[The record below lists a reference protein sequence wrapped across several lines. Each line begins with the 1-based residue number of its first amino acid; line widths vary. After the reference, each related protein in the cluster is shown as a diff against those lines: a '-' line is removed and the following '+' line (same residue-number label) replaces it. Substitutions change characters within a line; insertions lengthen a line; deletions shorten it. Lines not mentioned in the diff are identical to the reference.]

1 MGQGK
6 KEWISNLRVLATVCV
21 VLLHVASSALYK
33 YNQVPN
39 SHWWIG
45 NVYDSFVRFSVP
57 LFLMITGTLLLS
69 KQYVYPIFLKR
80 KVLRIFLPFVFWTT
94 IYIVY
99 NFIEPPQFNGKLASQ
114 SNFEWI
120 LQQAKDGSSYHL
132 WYMYMLLGIYI
143 SIPFFAKIIAKVRK
157 LYLGL
162 FLVIWVLFIS
172 FSTSYTSNS
181 NFEWNLWYYLGY
193 LGYVVLGYY
202 LSIINTKSKRIVAI
216 AVVTFFIGLFI
227 TVYGTYYYTD
237 KIGLFYKNYYSY
249 LIPNV
254 LLMAASVYVLLKNVD
269 IKLNGVLK
277 SARNIIDKHSYGIYL
292 SHIFVLNYLIMYGID
307 WDLIHP
313 LIGIPLTTII
323 TLILSVAIVYLISKI
338 PLGKYISG

>member
-1 MGQGK
+1 MEQDK
-6 KEWISNLRVLATVCV
+6 KEWISNSRVLATVCV

-39 SHWWIG
+39 FHWWIG

-57 LFLMITGTLLLS
+57 LFLMITGTLLLG
-69 KQYVYPIFLKR
+69 KQYAYPIFLKR
-80 KVLRIFLPFVFWTT
+80 KVLRILLPFVFWTA

-114 SNFEWI
+114 SNFWWI
-120 LQQAKDGSSYHL
+120 LQQAKNGSSYHL

-143 SIPFFAKIIAKVRK
+143 TIPLFANIIAKVRK
-157 LYLGL
+157 LYLEL
-162 FLVIWVLFIS
+162 FLLIWVLFIS
-172 FSTSYTSNS
+172 LSASYTSNS
-181 NFEWNLWYYLGY
+181 NFEWNLWYYMGY

-202 LSIINTKSKRIVAI
+202 LSTINTKSKRILSI

-254 LLMAASVYVLLKNVD
+254 LLMAASVYVLLKNGD
-269 IKLNGVLK
+269 IKLNGVFK

-292 SHIFVLNYLIMYGID
+292 SHILVLNYLIMYGID

-323 TLILSVAIVYLISKI
+323 TLIVSVVIVYLISKI
-338 PLGKYISG
+338 PFGKYISG

>member
-6 KEWISNLRVLATVCV
+6 KEWISNSRVLATVCV
-21 VLLHVASSALYK
+21 VLLHVASSVLYK

-57 LFLMITGTLLLS
+57 LFLMITGALLLG
-69 KQYVYPIFLKR
+69 KQHDYPIFLKK

-94 IYIVY
+94 IYIGY
-99 NFIEPPQFNGKLASQ
+99 NFLEPPQFNGKLASQ

-120 LQQAKDGSSYHL
+120 LQQAKEGSSYHL
-132 WYMYMLLGIYI
+132 WYMYMLLGIYVAM
-143 SIPFFAKIIAKVRK
+143 PLLAKIIAKVRK
-157 LYLGL
+157 LYLEL
-162 FLVIWVLFIS
+162 FLLTWVLFIS
-172 FSTSYTSNS
+172 LSASYTSNS

-202 LSIINTKSKRIVAI
+202 LSIINTKSKRVSTL
-216 AVVTFFIGLFI
+216 AVITFTIGLFV
-227 TVYGTYYYTD
+227 TFYGTFYYTD
-237 KIGLFYKNYYSY
+237 KTGVFCKNYYSY

-254 LLMAASVYVLLKNVD
+254 LLMATSVYVLLKNAD

-277 SARNIIDKHSYGIYL
+277 TARNIIDKHSYGIYL
-292 SHIFVLNYLIMYGID
+292 SHILVLNYLIMYGVD
-307 WDLIHP
+307 WNLIHP

-323 TLILSVAIVYLISKI
+323 TLIVSVAIVYLISKV

>member
-1 MGQGK
+1 MGQSK
-6 KEWISNLRVLATVCV
+6 KEWISNSRVLATVCV
-21 VLLHVASSALYK
+21 VLLHVTSSALYK

-39 SHWWIG
+39 FHWWIG

-57 LFLMITGTLLLS
+57 LFLMITGALLLG
-69 KQYVYPIFLKR
+69 KQHDYPIFLKK

-94 IYIVY
+94 IYIGY
-99 NFIEPPQFNGKLASQ
+99 NFLEPPQFNGKLASQ

-120 LQQAKDGSSYHL
+120 LQQAKEGSSYHL
-132 WYMYMLLGIYI
+132 WYMYMLLGIYVAM
-143 SIPFFAKIIAKVRK
+143 PLLAKIIAKVRK
-157 LYLGL
+157 LYLEL
-162 FLVIWVLFIS
+162 FLLTWVLFIS
-172 FSTSYTSNS
+172 LSASYTSNS

-202 LSIINTKSKRIVAI
+202 LSIINTKSKRVSTL
-216 AVVTFFIGLFI
+216 AVITFTIGLFV
-227 TVYGTYYYTD
+227 TFYGTFYYTD
-237 KIGLFYKNYYSY
+237 KTGVFCKNYYSY

-254 LLMAASVYVLLKNVD
+254 LLMATSVYVLLKNAD

-277 SARNIIDKHSYGIYL
+277 TARNIIDKHSYGIYL
-292 SHIFVLNYLIMYGID
+292 SHILVLNYLIMYGVD
-307 WDLIHP
+307 WNLIHP

-323 TLILSVAIVYLISKI
+323 TLIVSVAIVYLISKV